1 MGRRGRKGN
10 RRGNKN
16 NGGNRKGGSSL
27 PRETDLI
34 TVKGQL
40 VLPTL
45 ATTTTPT
52 ANLVAINLAPDTLGD
67 RPAAFG
73 GLFARYRFTSVTVHY
88 VPIVPV
94 TTTGAIAFGLA
105 DDVDDSE
112 LSSSAT
118 SYAGIT
124 ALRRSF
130 ETQVYSKGHVVW
142 RPIDMNRWYYASAD
156 STNPEPRFTKQLAL
170 FVTGLSLPASTT
182 LGTIII
188 RYNIQFAGAIP
199 VSTVQ

>member
-16 NGGNRKGGSSL
+16 NMGGHNRASM
-27 PRETDLI
+27 PREADLI
-34 TVKGQL
+34 NVKGQL

-45 ATTTTPT
+45 ATTATPT
-52 ANLVAINLAPDTLGD
+52 AVLTAINLAPDTLGD

-112 LSSSAT
+112 LASSAT
-118 SYAGIT
+118 TYAGIT

-130 ETQVYSKGHVVW
+130 ETQVYSKGHVLW
-142 RPIDMNRWYYASAD
+142 RPIDANRWYYSSAD
-156 STNPEPRFTKQLAL
+156 SANPEPRFTKQLAL

>member
-16 NGGNRKGGSSL
+16 NGGGRKGGSSL
-27 PRETDLI
+27 PRESDLI
-34 TVKGQL
+34 IVKGQL

-112 LSSSAT
+112 LSTSAT
-118 SYAGIT
+118 TYAGIT

-130 ETQVYSKGHVVW
+130 ETQVYSKGHVMW
-142 RPIDMNRWYYASAD
+142 RPIDSNRWYYSSAD
-156 STNPEPRFTKQLAL
+156 SANPEPRFTKQLAL

-199 VSTVQ
+199 VSVVQ